1 MSMKSRTRSRQPV
14 DAARVAAA
22 QAQVISHEDA
32 HRMTALLGL
41 LADPVRARILHALDS
56 VEELCVG
63 DIVLALNV
71 TDDATG
77 YALRVLRTAGFVTGR
92 RTGHM
97 VYYRITD
104 EFPIP
109 LREHCLRRLVDLLQ
123 QGAQSQGRDGDEGQ
137 R

>member
-1 MSMKSRTRSRQPV
+1 MSMKARTRSRLPV

-22 QAQVISHEDA
+22 QARIISHEDA

-41 LADPVRARILHALDS
+41 LADPVRARILHALDT

-71 TDDATG
+71 TEDATG

-92 RTGHM
+92 RTGHL
-97 VYYRITD
+97 VYYRITE

-123 QGAQSQGRDGDEGQ
+123 QSVESQRRDGEEVQ

>member
-1 MSMKSRTRSRQPV
+1 MSAKFPRTTPRQPV

-22 QAQVISHEDA
+22 QAEVISHEDA
-32 HRMTALLGL
+32 HRMAALLGL
-41 LADPVRARILHALDS
+41 LADPVRVRVLHALDT

-63 DIVLALNV
+63 DLVLALNV
-71 TDDATG
+71 TEDATG
-77 YALRVLRTAGFVTGR
+77 YALRVLRTAGYVTGR

-123 QGAQSQGRDGDEGQ
+123 EDPQN
-137 R
+137 